1 MNSVSALKSTVTEY
15 TMAIKEVESHD
26 IIQVWP
32 GWDTGFREF
41 TKLMRILS
49 NLSGEKYLAAHAK
62 RHMFFLPFPGK
73 IKQKKHTL
81 VLLKTLFWASIK
93 F

>member
-1 MNSVSALKSTVTEY
+1 MNSVSALNSTVTEY

-26 IIQVWP
+26 IIHIWP

-49 NLSGEKYLAAHAK
+49 NLSGEKYLEAHAK
-62 RHMFFLPFPGK
+62 RHMFFPPFSGK
-73 IKQKKHTL
+73 KTNKQKKNTIL
-81 VLLKTLFWASIK
+81 
-93 F
+93 